1 MCETLTTL
9 KIINSKLSKSRLMIF
24 KQQKYKEKNP
34 ERSQDYLFLPTE
46 LCPLQNSRAE
56 VLTLNVTAFS
66 R

>member
-1 MCETLTTL
+1 
-9 KIINSKLSKSRLMIF
+9 MIF

-56 VLTLNVTAFS
+56 VLTLSVTAFS